1 MFLTRLPCAILPKQ
15 HVAFDLHV
23 LRTPP
28 AFVLSQ
34 DQTLHLLYCLPYRAL
49 LPQRGFHSLALA
61 PHCFALHPLKE
72 RYPNWPTTAARPHL
86 SARPRVSRLG
96 STPSR
101 FFVKSF
107 FTEFYFFLVASRGG
121 TTRFLLNEKLH
132 HHAREGTLLAC
143 PRTLDKSSSPA
154 PTCFCQALSIK
165 FLKNHFYFLNI
176 PVFTG
181 NAQIKIF
188 YAPPQI

>member
-72 RYPNWPTTAARPHL
+72 QIPHRPTTAARRTSQRIPASAGSVLRQAFFL
-86 SARPRVSRLG
+86 SSLFYRILFFSNCFARRHNPVSSERRTPPPRPRRN
-96 STPSR
+96 
-101 FFVKSF
+101 
-107 FTEFYFFLVASRGG
+107 ASCMPP
-121 TTRFLLNEKLH
+121 
-132 HHAREGTLLAC
+132 HA
-143 PRTLDKSSSPA
+143 
-154 PTCFCQALSIK
+154 
-165 FLKNHFYFLNI
+165 
-176 PVFTG
+176 
-181 NAQIKIF
+181 
-188 YAPPQI
+188 